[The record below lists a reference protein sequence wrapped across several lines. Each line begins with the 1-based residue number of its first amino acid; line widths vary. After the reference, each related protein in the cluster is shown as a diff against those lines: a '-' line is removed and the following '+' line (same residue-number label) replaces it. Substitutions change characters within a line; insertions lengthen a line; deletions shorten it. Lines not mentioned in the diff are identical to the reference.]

1 MAFQKGRDD
10 PRVPGQKLKVDGLI
24 GTHTYQALVDDDYE
38 PPRDPDYG
46 VTPYKV
52 KPKPGDKPAP
62 RVTPKPGEKTIP
74 GERPFKNGYKNPG
87 TLALQY
93 WLNKNGQKAPM
104 DGMWKKETAD
114 ALDNL
119 KASNPQFGTNGSR
132 WQEMIDMMSVG
143 TAWNVIPGKGYM
155 GLGDPKFIDTM
166 TKHGFDPKT
175 GKPLMQESFGR
186 IARALIQEFGLE

>member
-1 MAFQKGRDD
+1 
-10 PRVPGQKLKVDGLI
+10 
-24 GTHTYQALVDDDYE
+24 
-38 PPRDPDYG
+38 
-46 VTPYKV
+46 
-52 KPKPGDKPAP
+52 
-62 RVTPKPGEKTIP
+62 
-74 GERPFKNGYKNPG
+74 
-87 TLALQY
+87 
-93 WLNKNGQKAPM
+93 M

-186 IARALIQEFGLE
+186 IARALIQEFGLN